1 MEGGVGALQLSNAR
15 RSLDVDGT
23 SRHPSGSTSP
33 SSTSSASSSIAAS
46 MLLLRPRAFARQLSD
61 DLRRRRES
69 YAAGQFSS
77 GTAGS
82 CYSPLA
88 GPGGSHLLHHH
99 RHSVSGLQL
108 TSGSHQQQ
116 RLHSVAVAA
125 ASYASSGKLERDS
138 QWAGTGSIE
147 LNCQ

>member
-108 TSGSHQQQ
+108 TSGSGLHQQQ

-125 ASYASSGKLERDS
+125 ASYASSGKVERDS
-138 QWAGTGSIE
+138 QWAGTGKE
-147 LNCQ
+147 